1 MEITID
7 FATTRKIVAEELTQ
21 ARDDIATLG
30 LPEAYRRSQQR
41 HDQRLAA
48 ASDASTLACKAGCS
62 WCCHFTI
69 DVRPIEA
76 FRILDFV
83 EKEFSPAEKTRVRNE
98 IQANGTLL
106 SSLNDVERMQ
116 QNVKCPFLSEG
127 CCTLYEARPQTCRN
141 YHATNVAG
149 CRQSFEEPDN
159 LDIDPEFAPMVFQIG
174 GAHVDAFS
182 KAMREAGYD
191 IAAYELNGL
200 LATLMDRDDL
210 RRAFE
215 AKGRPFDA
223 TQGMDVPME
232 FVDD

>member
-7 FATTRKIVAEELTQ
+7 FETTRKIVAEELAQ
-21 ARDDIATLG
+21 ARNDIATFGPL
-30 LPEAYRRSQQR
+30 EAYRRSQQR
-41 HDQRLAA
+41 HDHRLAA
-48 ASDASTLACKAGCS
+48 ATDASTLACKAGCS

-76 FRILDFV
+76 LRILDFV
-83 EKEFSPAEKTRVRNE
+83 ETTFSAAEKVRVRNE
-98 IQANGTLL
+98 IAANGALL
-106 SSLNDVERMQ
+106 SELDDVERMQ
-116 QNVKCPFLSEG
+116 QNVKCPFLSAG

-149 CRQSFEEPDN
+149 CQQSFEQPGN
-159 LDIDPEFAPMVFQIG
+159 LDIDPEFAPMVFQMG

-182 KAMREAGYD
+182 KAMAEAGYD
-191 IAAYELNGL
+191 VAAYELNGL

-215 AKGRPFDA
+215 AKARPFDPA
-223 TQGMDVPME
+223 QGMDVPME
-232 FVDD
+232 FIDE

>member
-7 FATTRKIVAEELTQ
+7 FETTRKIVAEELAQ
-21 ARDDIATLG
+21 ARNDIATFGPL
-30 LPEAYRRSQQR
+30 EAYRRSQQR
-41 HDQRLAA
+41 HDHRLAA
-48 ASDASTLACKAGCS
+48 ATDASTLACKAGCS

-76 FRILDFV
+76 LRILDFV
-83 EKEFSPAEKTRVRNE
+83 ETTFSAAEKVRVRNE
-98 IQANGTLL
+98 IAANGALL
-106 SSLNDVERMQ
+106 SELDDVERMQ
-116 QNVKCPFLSEG
+116 QNVKCPFLSAG

-149 CRQSFEEPDN
+149 CQQSFEQPGN
-159 LDIDPEFAPMVFQIG
+159 LDIDPEFAPMVFQMG

-182 KAMREAGYD
+182 KAMAEAGYD
-191 IAAYELNGL
+191 VAAYELNGL

-215 AKGRPFDA
+215 AKARPFDA
-223 TQGMDVPME
+223 AQGMDVPME
-232 FVDD
+232 FIDE